1 MLIFRAWATC
11 GRMRR
16 IFLLETSL
24 ILFTEAV
31 VTLAVFFVVVVVVF
45 IVVVVVVVVVV
56 CVFFFAHITL
66 RCPHNLNA
74 WNRLVLVQLAIE
86 VK

>member
-1 MLIFRAWATC
+1 MVAC
-11 GRMRR
+11 GA
-16 IFLLETSL
+16 FSSETSL
-24 ILFTEAV
+24 ILFIEAV
-31 VTLAVFFVVVVVVF
+31 VTLAGFFVVVVVF
-45 IVVVVVVVVVV
+45 IVVVVVVAVV

-66 RCPHNLNA
+66 RCPHDLNA